1 MSACSLLLIQR
12 FGKLT
17 GLTVNTRPPAGLEA
31 VLISVQLCFEWILRE
46 TSIEARFGSQSA
58 VLVGCHT
65 GDGQPAVFFKI

>member
-46 TSIEARFGSQSA
+46 TSIEARFGPHSA